1 MIEVV
6 REGRVAAPVEQVWRY
21 VDDVAGLP
29 EWFTFA
35 DRAERLSG
43 EGAGRR
49 QRIYGHWG
57 KKSSEVD
64 QLVTD
69 HVPPTLLAWRHEA
82 ERLDGKPAPKFASS
96 TQFRAELS
104 ADGPAATRVRLV
116 SRQVPAHAFA
126 GLVIRLF
133 GRREVARQL
142 TASLDRL
149 SDLAT
154 STPAARPP
162 TAR

>member
-6 REGRVAAPVEQVWRY
+6 REGRVAAPAELVWTY
-21 VDDVAGLP
+21 VDDVARLP

-35 DRAERLSG
+35 DRAELLSG
-43 EGAGRR
+43 AGAGRR

-64 QLVTD
+64 QIVTE

-82 ERLDGKPAPKFASS
+82 ERLDGRPAPRFASS
-96 TQFRAELS
+96 TEFRIELTP
-104 ADGPAATRVRLV
+104 DGAATRVRLV
-116 SRQVPAHAFA
+116 SRQVPANAFA

-133 GRREVARQL
+133 GRREVAKHL
-142 TASLDRL
+142 TSSLERL
-149 SDLAT
+149 SQIAT
-154 STPAARPP
+154 PTPADRPP
-162 TAR
+162 SAR